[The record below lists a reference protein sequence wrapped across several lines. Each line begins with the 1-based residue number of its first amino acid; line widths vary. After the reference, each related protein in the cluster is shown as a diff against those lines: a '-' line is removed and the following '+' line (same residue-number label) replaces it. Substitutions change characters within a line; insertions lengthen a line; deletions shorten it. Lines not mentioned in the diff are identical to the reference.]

1 MTREQWKNR
10 KQKQPSHYI
19 WLKDE
24 MTDKELWSGAFNA
37 VASSLGCKETSIA
50 RIWADTALKYW
61 REYKGEVRK

>member
-10 KQKQPSHYI
+10 KQKQPSHHI

-37 VASSLGCKETSIA
+37 VAGALGCKEASTA

-61 REYKGEVRK
+61 KEYKGEVRR

>member
-1 MTREQWKNR
+1 ME
-10 KQKQPSHYI
+10 KQKAKATITPHI

-37 VASSLGCKETSIA
+37 VASSLGCRETSTA

-61 REYKGEVRK
+61 KEYKGEVRK

>member
-10 KQKQPSHYI
+10 KQKQPSNHI

-37 VASSLGCKETSIA
+37 VASAFNCDKAEVAAS
-50 RIWADTALKYW
+50 WAEKALKHW
-61 REYKGEVRK
+61 KEYEGEVRK

>member
-10 KQKQPSHYI
+10 NKKQPFHHI
-19 WLKDE
+19 LLKDE

-37 VASSLGCKETSIA
+37 VAGALGVKDATIA
-50 RIWADTALKYW
+50 RNWADLALKYW

>member
-10 KQKQPSHYI
+10 KTKQPSNHI

-37 VASSLGCKETSIA
+37 VAGSLGCKEPLTA
-50 RIWADTALKYW
+50 CNWADLALRYW
-61 REYKGEVRK
+61 KEYKGEVRK